1 MVLLRKEFYYEKQ
14 IYLCTF
20 NYCDGIIFAACGS
33 QGNGAATSAESTVA
47 SESQV
52 TESNT
57 EANTETASN
66 ESTSTAEGA
75 YEDNFAVPTEDATA
89 FAKKIQDAV
98 AAEDLNALADLVN
111 YPVYVALGDGSVI
124 ETREDLIAL
133 GADKIFT
140 PELKDSMANA
150 DLSELSPSMAG
161 FTLYSTGD
169 GPNITFNVQNGVL
182 GISGINY

>member
-1 MVLLRKEFYYEKQ
+1 MKNKFICALLTTVMVLS
-14 IYLCTF
+14 
-20 NYCDGIIFAACGS
+20 FAACGS
-33 QGNGAATSAESTVA
+33 QGNGAAASTESTVA

-57 EANTETASN
+57 ESNTEATSETAST

-98 AAEDLNALADLVN
+98 AAEDLDALADLVN

-124 ETREDLIAL
+124 ETKEDLIAL

>member
-1 MVLLRKEFYYEKQ
+1 MKNKFICALLTTVMVLS
-14 IYLCTF
+14 
-20 NYCDGIIFAACGS
+20 FAACGND
-33 QGNGAATSAESTVA
+33 GNGAATSAESTVA

-57 EANTETASN
+57 EANTETAST

-133 GADKIFT
+133 GA
-140 PELKDSMANA
+140 EDSMANA

>member
-20 NYCDGIIFAACGS
+20 NYCDGIIFCCLRQWRKRS
-33 QGNGAATSAESTVA
+33 CYLYWKHRSFR
-47 SESQV
+47 
-52 TESNT
+52 SNT
-57 EANTETASN
+57 EANTETAST

-124 ETREDLIAL
+124 ENREDLIAL

>member
-1 MVLLRKEFYYEKQ
+1 MKNKFICALLTTVMVLS
-14 IYLCTF
+14 
-20 NYCDGIIFAACGS
+20 FAACGND
-33 QGNGAATSAESTVA
+33 GNGAATSAESTVA

-57 EANTETASN
+57 EANTETAST

-98 AAEDLNALADLVN
+98 AAEDLDALADLVN

-124 ETREDLIAL
+124 
-133 GADKIFT
+133 
-140 PELKDSMANA
+140 
-150 DLSELSPSMAG
+150 
-161 FTLYSTGD
+161 
-169 GPNITFNVQNGVL
+169 
-182 GISGINY
+182 

>member
-1 MVLLRKEFYYEKQ
+1 MKNKFICALLTTVMVLS
-14 IYLCTF
+14 
-20 NYCDGIIFAACGS
+20 FAACGS

-57 EANTETASN
+57 EATSETAST

-98 AAEDLNALADLVN
+98 AAEDLDALADLVN

-124 ETREDLIAL
+124 ETR
-133 GADKIFT
+133 
-140 PELKDSMANA
+140 KDSMANA